1 MWGGGGVYDTIAIIW
16 NPQNPTLII
25 KALKLKVCMCV
36 YIYIYVCIYSCT
48 PEGTKPALL
57 SRVARAGQGVPVFST
72 VALLVDGSQAEWKFE
87 GYVYVASSCIG
98 IGKF

>member
-1 MWGGGGVYDTIAIIW
+1 
-16 NPQNPTLII
+16 
-25 KALKLKVCMCV
+25 MCV